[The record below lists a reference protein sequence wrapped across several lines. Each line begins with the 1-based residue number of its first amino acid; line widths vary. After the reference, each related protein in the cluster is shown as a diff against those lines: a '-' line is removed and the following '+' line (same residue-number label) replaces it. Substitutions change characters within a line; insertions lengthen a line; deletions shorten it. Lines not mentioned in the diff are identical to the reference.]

1 MASIAPAAADPE
13 ASAAAASTKS
23 SKACSAAGAA
33 RNSSR
38 RISPSRPAPGR
49 DVTGSVT
56 ITLPEAAT
64 GTSRRVL
71 LPTGKEIDVKIP
83 AGLADG
89 QTIRL
94 KGQGMPGPR
103 GPMGDALITVSIA
116 PHSVFQRDGADL
128 RLDLPVTLYEAVLGA
143 KVRVPTLDG
152 AIELA
157 IPAGT
162 SSGRTL
168 RIKGKGMPGKDGAG
182 DLYVTARIVLPEG
195 GDADLEELMKRWR
208 DQKPYDPRRDIS

>member
-1 MASIAPAAADPE
+1 M
-13 ASAAAASTKS
+13 
-23 SKACSAAGAA
+23 
-33 RNSSR
+33 
-38 RISPSRPAPGR
+38 
-49 DVTGSVT
+49 T
-56 ITLPEAAT
+56 ITLPEAAK
-64 GTSRRVL
+64 GTSRRVA

-94 KGQGMPGPR
+94 KGQGMPGP
-103 GPMGDALITVSIA
+103 GGAGDALITVSIA
-116 PHSVFQRDGADL
+116 PHPLFQRDGADL
-128 RLDLPVTLYEAVLGA
+128 RLELPITLYEAVLGA

-168 RIKGKGMPGKDGAG
+168 RIKGKGMPSKGGAG
-182 DLYVTARIVLPEG
+182 DLYVTARIVLPERS
-195 GDADLEELMKRWR
+195 DAELEELMRQWR
-208 DQKPYDPRRDIS
+208 DTKPYDPRRDMS